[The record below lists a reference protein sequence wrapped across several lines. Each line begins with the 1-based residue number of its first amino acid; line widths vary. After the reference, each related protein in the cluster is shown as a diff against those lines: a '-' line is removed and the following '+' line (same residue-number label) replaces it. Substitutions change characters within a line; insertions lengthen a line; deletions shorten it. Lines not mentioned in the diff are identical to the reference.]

1 MSEAITWRDDW
12 TAALEEAQ
20 KANRPLA
27 LEIHLDG

>member
-1 MSEAITWRDDW
+1 MSAAIAWRENWTEA
-12 TAALEEAQ
+12 LVEAQ

>member
-1 MSEAITWRDDW
+1 MSASIAWRENW
-12 TAALEEAQ
+12 AEALEEAQ